1 MDKMETAVLLSG
13 GLDSS
18 VALHWAHRNHRVRVA
33 LSFDY
38 ASNHAER
45 ELKCAAW
52 QAASLG
58 IEHRVIDISSISSHL
73 KSALLSGADDIP
85 DGSYDEELMKQTVV
99 PFRNGIFLSIAAGVA
114 ESCGAQQLV
123 IAAHSG
129 DHSIYPDCRE
139 EFMAAMT
146 EAIRLGTYAGL
157 GILRPFIH
165 MSKGGIAAMGQDLGV
180 DFSRTYSCQ
189 LPAAVNAI
197 HLPHGAVLL
206 INPDA
211 HPGILP
217 HPGIRI
223 RYLDNPAIP
232 PLDGARRIIPDNFCL
247 GPVQVAHG
255 KIFVRYVRPRN
266 GHRILGNRQN
276 TGFPVLPGKDL
287 LAAVLEFQIEPVPD
301 IIELVLEGYQIAAQ
315 THGKGNF
322 DAAFA
327 YLSLNVLVFLKS
339 CPLAHPFQQLPG
351 IRRSLLGQGGGKGK
365 KHGGHS
371 RKKSGK

>member
-165 MSKGGIAAMGQDLGV
+165 MSKGGIAAMGQDLGRGL
-180 DFSRTYSCQ
+180 FPHLFLLQGRSRPLRRLFHLHGTPGSLQGSRNSGSNGLCACGIASKCQ
-189 LPAAVNAI
+189 
-197 HLPHGAVLL
+197 
-206 INPDA
+206 
-211 HPGILP
+211 
-217 HPGIRI
+217 
-223 RYLDNPAIP
+223 
-232 PLDGARRIIPDNFCL
+232 
-247 GPVQVAHG
+247 
-255 KIFVRYVRPRN
+255 
-266 GHRILGNRQN
+266 
-276 TGFPVLPGKDL
+276 
-287 LAAVLEFQIEPVPD
+287 E
-301 IIELVLEGYQIAAQ
+301 
-315 THGKGNF
+315 
-322 DAAFA
+322 
-327 YLSLNVLVFLKS
+327 
-339 CPLAHPFQQLPG
+339 
-351 IRRSLLGQGGGKGK
+351 
-365 KHGGHS
+365 
-371 RKKSGK
+371 

>member
-129 DHSIYPDCRE
+129 DHSIYPDCRDGSHSPGNLCRPGHPAP
-139 EFMAAMT
+139 FHPHVQGRHRRHGPGFGRGLFPHLFLLQGRSRPLR
-146 EAIRLGTYAGL
+146 RLFHLHGTPGSLQGSRNSGSNGL
-157 GILRPFIH
+157 CAC
-165 MSKGGIAAMGQDLGV
+165 GIA
-180 DFSRTYSCQ
+180 SKCQ
-189 LPAAVNAI
+189 
-197 HLPHGAVLL
+197 
-206 INPDA
+206 
-211 HPGILP
+211 
-217 HPGIRI
+217 
-223 RYLDNPAIP
+223 
-232 PLDGARRIIPDNFCL
+232 
-247 GPVQVAHG
+247 
-255 KIFVRYVRPRN
+255 
-266 GHRILGNRQN
+266 
-276 TGFPVLPGKDL
+276 
-287 LAAVLEFQIEPVPD
+287 E
-301 IIELVLEGYQIAAQ
+301 
-315 THGKGNF
+315 
-322 DAAFA
+322 
-327 YLSLNVLVFLKS
+327 
-339 CPLAHPFQQLPG
+339 
-351 IRRSLLGQGGGKGK
+351 
-365 KHGGHS
+365 
-371 RKKSGK
+371 